1 MVPTMFPTSVTPIP
15 TLPPW
20 LQLPDPADRPR
31 KGLDPDDRSY
41 TSTTAMVMTA
51 TTTIWTS
58 VVIPQTALASAT
70 ISAAADQED
79 GYHKNKD
86 KEHKSKDGQLSSD
99 AEHWLI
105 AIGAIGKSL

>member
-1 MVPTMFPTSVTPIP
+1 MVPTMFPTSIAP
-15 TLPPW
+15 LPPW
-20 LQLPDPADRPR
+20 TELPDPADRPR

-41 TSTTAMVMTA
+41 TSTTAMIMTA

-70 ISAAADQED
+70 VSAAPDQED
-79 GYHKNKD
+79 GYRKNKD
-86 KEHKSKDGQLSSD
+86 REHKPKDGQLSSD